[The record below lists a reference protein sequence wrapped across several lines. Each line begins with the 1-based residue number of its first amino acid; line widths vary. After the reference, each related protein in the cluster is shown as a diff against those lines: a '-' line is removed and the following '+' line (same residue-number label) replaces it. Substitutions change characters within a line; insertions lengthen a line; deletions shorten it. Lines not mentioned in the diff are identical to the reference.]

1 MRVIGLEEIKAI
13 IESSPR
19 EALLQCIED
28 AFVAYS
34 DGSATVPPVGHLG
47 FTDPPGDMHI
57 KYGYIKDDPY
67 YVIKVATGFYQNQS
81 IGLPN
86 NNGLMLVFN
95 AGTGQ
100 PEALIQD
107 EGYLTDLRTALA
119 GAVVAKYMAPA
130 SVNGIGIIGTGV
142 QARFQLR
149 LLSWV
154 TDCRNVYVYGRSDD
168 KVLSYA
174 AEMAVEGFNITKCTS
189 PAEVAR
195 QSNLIVTTTASNE
208 PLLTA
213 EDIKPG
219 THITAMGS
227 DVPGKQELDASILTM
242 ANSVVCDSK
251 SQCIDHGE
259 AHFAVASGS
268 LQNADLSELGTWIVE
283 GRSRD
288 KEDITVADLTGIATQ
303 DIKIASF
310 VLERLSTQKA

>member
-57 KYGYIKDDPY
+57 KYGYIKGGPY

-100 PEALIQD
+100 PEALLQD

-119 GAVVAKYMAPA
+119 GAVAAKYMAPA
-130 SVNGIGIIGTGV
+130 SVDGIGIIGTGV
-142 QARFQLR
+142 QARLQLQH
-149 LLSWV
+149 LSWV
-154 TDCRNVYVYGRSDD
+154 TDCRNVYVHGRSDD

-227 DVPGKQELDASILTM
+227 DVPGKQELDTSILKM

-268 LQNADLSELGTWIVE
+268 LQKADLLELGTWIVE

-303 DIKIASF
+303 DIKIASH
-310 VLERLSTQKA
+310 VLSNGIKT

>member
-1 MRVIGLEEIKAI
+1 MKVIGLEEIKAI
-13 IESSPR
+13 IENSPR
-19 EALLQCIED
+19 EALLPCIED

-47 FTDPPGDMHI
+47 FLDPPGDMHI
-57 KYGYIKDDPY
+57 KYGYIKGDPY

-81 IGLPN
+81 IGLAN

-95 AGTGQ
+95 ASTGQ
-100 PEALIQD
+100 PEALLQD

-119 GAVVAKYMAPA
+119 GAVAAKYMAPA

-142 QARFQLR
+142 QARLQLR

-154 TDCRNVYVYGRSDD
+154 TDCRKVYVYGRSDD

-174 AEMAVEGFNITKCTS
+174 AEMAVEGFNITKCTT

-195 QSNLIVTTTASNE
+195 QSNLIVTATASNE

-242 ANSVVCDSK
+242 ANNVVCDSK

-268 LQNADLSELGTWIVE
+268 LGEADLSELGTWIVE

-303 DIKIASF
+303 DIKIASH
-310 VLERLSTQKA
+310 VLSNGIKT